1 MQRHGLYRS
10 RKDRVFGGVAGGI
23 ALSLNTDPAI
33 IRIIFALLVIFAG
46 GGLLLYLIL
55 WIAIPEEPIEY
66 FQQGSP
72 AEGANPVDETSAQ
85 DLPRT
90 QPFYPVRHNNGAM
103 IAGLVFIAIGGLFL
117 IGRFIPN
124 LHLHF
129 HDLWPLVVVIA
140 GIALIISS
148 FNGIKKS

>member
-1 MQRHGLYRS
+1 MQRQGLYRS

-23 ALSLNTDPAI
+23 AQSLNTDPAI

-66 FQQGSP
+66 FQPGRP
-72 AEGANPVDETSAQ
+72 AGEANPVDEASAQ
-85 DLPRT
+85 DSPST
-90 QPFYPVRHNNGAM
+90 QPFYPARHNSGAL

-140 GIALIISS
+140 GIALIVSS

>member
-1 MQRHGLYRS
+1 MQRQGLYRS
-10 RKDRVFGGVAGGI
+10 RKDKVFGGVAGGI
-23 ALSLNTDPAI
+23 AQSLNTDPAI
-33 IRIIFALLVIFAG
+33 IRIIFALLVILAG
-46 GGLLLYLIL
+46 GGLILYLIL

-66 FQQGSP
+66 FQPGRS
-72 AEGANPVDETSAQ
+72 AEAANPVGESSSPDS
-85 DLPRT
+85 PGT
-90 QPFYPVRHNNGAM
+90 QPFYPPRHNNGAL
-103 IAGLVFIAIGGLFL
+103 IAGLVFIAIGGVLL